1 MSAALLRNPEL
12 RQGLED
18 DRESAFHVLSWIA
31 LRYTKHN
38 ELIGLSRLLSA
49 YDECYDTAAGPRG
62 GDGKIAF
69 MNQAWTMSFDE
80 RPALTELIAS
90 LAETFNVRYGK
101 ISAPQEDIN
110 KVGAL
115 LSKLEADPPEAED
128 ISAIFSLLSTSDPVD
143 FGKQLKAYPF
153 AVGKLKIRKRGWL
166 VRSIRFYADDEPRW
180 HESDKAELNPIIG
193 GSTGKRKTQTDF
205 EDRIP
210 STKSMKLLNG
220 GSSRTSEQK

>member
-1 MSAALLRNPEL
+1 MSSALLKNPEL
-12 RQGLED
+12 PQDLED

-38 ELIGLSRLLSA
+38 ELNGLSRLLSA

-69 MNQAWTMSFDE
+69 MTQAWTMTFNE

-90 LAETFNVRYGK
+90 LAETFNVRYAK
-101 ISAPQEDIN
+101 ITAHEED
-110 KVGAL
+110 VEEVRAL
-115 LSKLEADPPEAED
+115 LLDLDTDPPANGD
-128 ISAIFSLLSTSDPVD
+128 VMAISSLLSQERVKFSS
-143 FGKQLKAYPF
+143 QLIAYPF
-153 AVGKLKIRKRGWL
+153 AAAKLKVSKRGWL
-166 VRSIRFYADDEPRW
+166 VRRIRYSTDDPRW

-193 GSTGKRKTQTDF
+193 GSTGKRKMQTDF

-210 STKSMKLLNG
+210 STKSLKLLNG